1 MMILNQ
7 AILALQFSLFLPTHL
22 VPSLTSTK
30 RANLTSRQT
39 QNCLEQDH
47 KRLSIAL
54 IGCDSQFQSNS
65 YFSLYFLPFL
75 HSILTSLFSVSLFSG
90 QSSQILGFKNTFALL
105 LPSSVSLFPCLEFSH
120 TTSCLQIL
128 LSLFFSLYILL
139 KISCTQNLLLVL

>member
-75 HSILTSLFSVSLFSG
+75 HSILTSLFSVSLFSIVSF
-90 QSSQILGFKNTFALL
+90 SSFL
-105 LPSSVSLFPCLEFSH
+105 LPLYQCDQKKIAKSL
-120 TTSCLQIL
+120 
-128 LSLFFSLYILL
+128 
-139 KISCTQNLLLVL
+139 

>member
-75 HSILTSLFSVSLFSG
+75 HSILTSLFSVSLFSIVSF
-90 QSSQILGFKNTFALL
+90 SSFL
-105 LPSSVSLFPCLEFSH
+105 LPLYQCDQKKSPNVYKSCPKMISLEK
-120 TTSCLQIL
+120 
-128 LSLFFSLYILL
+128 L
-139 KISCTQNLLLVL
+139 KILTPLQKLP